1 MRKGHV
7 TVFDLIECK
16 LKLVGNHSPTMI
28 VIDISFIHVLN
39 ISLKAD
45 PFVLMLHRVLH
56 TYMVMSDGRIVMQSA
71 NRNVGAV

>member
-1 MRKGHV
+1 
-7 TVFDLIECK
+7 
-16 LKLVGNHSPTMI
+16 MI